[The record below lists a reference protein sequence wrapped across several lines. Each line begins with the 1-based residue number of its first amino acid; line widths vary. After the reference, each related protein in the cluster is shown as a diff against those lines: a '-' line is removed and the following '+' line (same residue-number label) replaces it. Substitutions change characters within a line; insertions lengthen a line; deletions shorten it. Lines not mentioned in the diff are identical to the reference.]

1 MKSLHFKKVT
11 KWEETGLKGTPKS
24 KDGKLEGMERGKL
37 SNVAMKLAK
46 NLLFLKFSMERYI
59 LFVKGQIIMTEIHR

>member
-1 MKSLHFKKVT
+1 
-11 KWEETGLKGTPKS
+11 
-24 KDGKLEGMERGKL
+24 MERGKL